1 MNKFYIFLGNRSGN
15 IFFLK
20 KMFKNQIEAYFN
32 KQGIAIKNLDVR
44 QTQGIKYHAFLTL
57 VFKSAQECYDYFG
70 NIRNSVNKY
79 LVINDEWKIYE
90 FVHKE
95 NRKHDLGF
103 IKHEPDERDEIV
115 GNVCDE
121 EESVS
126 KESYDKDSTEEE
138 SSEKDNSEK
147 DLSEGDSLDRE
158 SSEKDLYDSESSE
171 EESCEEDDSIE
182 SEEDDSIESEEEKE
196 DVSEYE
202 KIYNWL
208 VTPDAEDHRKQIEEI
223 KSLCKWLAT
232 PYWERT

>member
-1 MNKFYIFLGNRSGN
+1 
-15 IFFLK
+15 
-20 KMFKNQIEAYFN
+20 MFKNQIEAYFN

-115 GNVCDE
+115 GNVFDE

-126 KESYDKDSTEEE
+126 KESYDKDNS
-138 SSEKDNSEK
+138 SEK
-147 DLSEGDSLDRE
+147 DLSEGE
-158 SSEKDLYDSESSE
+158 SSEKDLSDSESSE
-171 EESCEEDDSIE
+171 EESLDSESSLEE
-182 SEEDDSIESEEEKE
+182 DSIESEEEKE

>member
-115 GNVCDE
+115 GNVFDE

-126 KESYDKDSTEEE
+126 KESYDKDSTEED
-138 SSEKDNSEK
+138 SSEK
-147 DLSEGDSLDRE
+147 
-158 SSEKDLYDSESSE
+158 
-171 EESCEEDDSIE
+171 ESCEEE
-182 SEEDDSIESEEEKE
+182 DSIESEEEKE